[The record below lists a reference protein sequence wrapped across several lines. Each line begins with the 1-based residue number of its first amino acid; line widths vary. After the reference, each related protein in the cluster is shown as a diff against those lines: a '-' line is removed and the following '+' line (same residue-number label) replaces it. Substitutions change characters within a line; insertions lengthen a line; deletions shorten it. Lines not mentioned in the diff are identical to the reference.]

1 MQRISIPI
9 LVRGLSAQT
18 CNPWLTICQCLAI
31 LAATVVVALI
41 LARYASNRWL
51 GDRQAVKCGFVG
63 LSVIYALLLFGTFG
77 FTPYTVRGILLC
89 LILLTASY
97 SDLRS
102 REVDDHLSVM
112 VLLTSFIGCGMADL
126 PGMLLG
132 GLFVFGMM
140 LVVSLMG
147 KESCIGGADIKLG
160 GACAFALGIHGGIA
174 GLITGL
180 VLAVVINLLKG
191 KNTRQQSF
199 PLVPYLSAGF
209 LAAYFI

>member
-9 LVRGLSAQT
+9 LIRGLSAQT

-77 FTPYTVRGILLC
+77 FTPHTVRGILLC

-97 SDLRS
+97 SDIKS
-102 REVDDHLSVM
+102 REVADYLSVM
-112 VLLTSFIGCGMADL
+112 VLLTSFVGCNMAQL
-126 PGMLLG
+126 PGMLFG
-132 GLFVFGMM
+132 GLFVFTMM

-147 KESCIGGADIKLG
+147 RESCIGGADIKLG
-160 GACAFALGIHGGIA
+160 SACAFALGIQNGTT
-174 GLITGL
+174 GLILGL
-180 VLAVVINLLKG
+180 LLAVVLNLFKG
-191 KNTRQQSF
+191 KSTRHQSF
-199 PLVPYLSAGF
+199 PMIPYLSAGF
-209 LAAYFI
+209 LAAYFF

>member
-9 LVRGLSAQT
+9 LIRGLFIQT
-18 CNPWLTICQCLAI
+18 CNPWLIICQCLAI

-112 VLLTSFIGCGMADL
+112 VLLTV
-126 PGMLLG
+126 PTLLTR
-132 GLFVFGMM
+132 
-140 LVVSLMG
+140 
-147 KESCIGGADIKLG
+147 KLG
-160 GACAFALGIHGGIA
+160 RWQGILLLCIYAAFCLCQF
-174 GLITGL
+174 
-180 VLAVVINLLKG
+180 VL
-191 KNTRQQSF
+191 
-199 PLVPYLSAGF
+199 
-209 LAAYFI
+209 